1 MTGATYGI
9 EPIMCVYF
17 PDYHICMAKPG
28 KGGIVTPSVHN
39 LKFQKSI
46 PKQRTYGNIPIN
58 TSHHGYKHSKLY
70 KFFSNYSGNMD
81 KKQKNLRFQ

>member
-46 PKQRTYGNIPIN
+46 PKQRTYGNIPKS
-58 TSHHGYKHSKLY
+58 TSHHGYKHSISSN
-70 KFFSNYSGNMD
+70 FSQITVVNMD
-81 KKQKNLRFQ
+81 KKP